1 MAVNAID
8 LAEELEAR
16 TDLGPRNAS
25 AIAHAITRA
34 IEATTSQLVTRD
46 QLDARTAELRA
57 DIAELRAELRTEI
70 GSVRGEIAELRAEM
84 RTEIGSVRGEIAEL
98 RAEMRTEIASVR
110 TEIANLRAEMH
121 QLIRA
126 QTLWMTTT
134 MIGTA
139 GLIIAAIKLLP

>member
-8 LAEELEAR
+8 LAEELQAR
-16 TDLGPRNAS
+16 TDLGARNATG
-25 AIAHAITRA
+25 IAHAITRA
-34 IEATTSQLVTRD
+34 VEAATSQLVTRD

-57 DIAELRAELRTEI
+57 DI
-70 GSVRGEIAELRAEM
+70 SDLRAEM
-84 RTEIGSVRGEIAEL
+84 RTAIADL
-98 RAEMRTEIASVR
+98 RAKMRTEIASVR
-110 TEIANLRAEMH
+110 KEIADLRTEIH